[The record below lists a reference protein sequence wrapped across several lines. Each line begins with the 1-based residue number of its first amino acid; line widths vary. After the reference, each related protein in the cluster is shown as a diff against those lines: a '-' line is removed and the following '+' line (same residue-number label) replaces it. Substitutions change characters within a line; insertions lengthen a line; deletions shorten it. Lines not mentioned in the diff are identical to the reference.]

1 MKEILEEIKKLDD
14 MDQKPIAES
23 MCKLFEEFGE
33 FTQEVNKMIGMK
45 VHNETHSEIREK
57 LLEEMGDLI
66 QNILLI
72 GSRFDIDIEE
82 LETEIKKCNKKWLN
96 KVIERKN

>member
-1 MKEILEEIKKLDD
+1 MKQILEEIKKLDD
-14 MDQKPIAES
+14 MDQKPISES
-23 MCKLFEEFGE
+23 MCKLFEELGE

-57 LLEEMGDLI
+57 LLEEMADTI

-72 GSRFDIDIEE
+72 GSRFNIDIEE

>member
-14 MDQKPIAES
+14 MDQKPISES
-23 MCKLFEEFGE
+23 MCKLFEELGE

-57 LLEEMGDLI
+57 TRRNGRYHSEHSFDRIKI
-66 QNILLI
+66 QY
-72 GSRFDIDIEE
+72 RY
-82 LETEIKKCNKKWLN
+82 
-96 KVIERKN
+96 